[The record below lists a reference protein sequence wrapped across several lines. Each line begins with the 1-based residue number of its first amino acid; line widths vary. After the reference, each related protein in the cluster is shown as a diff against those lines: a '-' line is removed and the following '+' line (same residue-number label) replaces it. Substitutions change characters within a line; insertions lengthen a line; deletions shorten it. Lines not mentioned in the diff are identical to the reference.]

1 MNGNDKDDNEYWEKQ
16 ERQTRE
22 LRESLPEDFKAYT
35 AKKVLDYLD
44 SLSPEDKNIWVD
56 RIGNDP
62 ILQRVIYYVDSPP
75 EEIDIRQ
82 RMLSKGDIDVEFDIK
97 YVCFVQGQPE
107 INRQEFLNTYLRKLS
122 EKFTRVLTAD
132 IQKKT
137 GNNDSIEV
145 LRENCLKIEK
155 TDGGRKTI
163 LDHSPFTRY
172 ELLKTPK
179 KKIMTICALDDSDI
193 GSRFN
198 VDPFLIGWMQAFD
211 QPDVRDEAYSDKLK
225 MEIVDQHGVL
235 IDPPKGFTNPFF
247 FSLRER
253 YEPLLKKEY
262 HRWRSTGVIEYAD
275 IESCFFIVLK
285 KSLGFVNPK
294 SLYWKIR
301 DLYRERIENP
311 KVERQGDLI
320 DGYPSD
326 SDTLQSFL
334 NQEVIGEALANKRF
348 MGLILSDKAK
358 TGAERKYIQRVKNKL
373 KKK

>member
-122 EKFTRVLTAD
+122 EIFTRVLTAD

-179 KKIMTICALDDSDI
+179 KKL
-193 GSRFN
+193 
-198 VDPFLIGWMQAFD
+198 
-211 QPDVRDEAYSDKLK
+211 
-225 MEIVDQHGVL
+225 
-235 IDPPKGFTNPFF
+235 
-247 FSLRER
+247 
-253 YEPLLKKEY
+253 
-262 HRWRSTGVIEYAD
+262 
-275 IESCFFIVLK
+275 
-285 KSLGFVNPK
+285 
-294 SLYWKIR
+294 
-301 DLYRERIENP
+301 
-311 KVERQGDLI
+311 
-320 DGYPSD
+320 
-326 SDTLQSFL
+326 
-334 NQEVIGEALANKRF
+334 
-348 MGLILSDKAK
+348 
-358 TGAERKYIQRVKNKL
+358 
-373 KKK
+373 